1 MRRYTEVM
9 GGPFVFCSSLRC
21 AGCADAAGRTSTAGR
36 TGGARM
42 PSSEDEER
50 VQQGLCPDG
59 DTRRTESSVWAYYHK
74 PIIVMVIGVLVVGAG
89 GVVSLVQRSVEGDLS
104 PAIVPVC
111 LTIGMMFIVVGL
123 VWLPILR
130 DKQKRL
136 G

>member
-1 MRRYTEVM
+1 MSMFYIFLLRYEFYAISHSPSV
-9 GGPFVFCSSLRC
+9 SLV
-21 AGCADAAGRTSTAGR
+21 S
-36 TGGARM
+36 
-42 PSSEDEER
+42 
-50 VQQGLCPDG
+50 
-59 DTRRTESSVWAYYHK
+59 RRTESSVWAYYHK

-130 DKQKRL
+130 DKQKFF